1 MDTFTAIPSFI
12 RMPITVLDMEK
23 YGEWLQSDI
32 TEDDKPPMMTRI
44 FIVWTKGPGTPV
56 PVQIEV
62 DQIET
67 EYTQNQP
74 TEADS
79 ENMSV
84 LEYYDKWRRVNM
96 LLRRNL
102 LSTVVEGLGMDNA
115 NYLAAD
121 DEGDGRKILEKAG
134 WVQKRE
140 EVTEVTEDSENE
152 KEGEGEIGESTSSM
166 SPQSIQE

>member
-1 MDTFTAIPSFI
+1 M

-23 YGEWLQSDI
+23 YGEWLQSEI
-32 TEDDKPPMMTRI
+32 TENDKPPTITQI
-44 FIVWTKGPGTPV
+44 FVVWTKGPGTPV

-74 TEADS
+74 TEADR
-79 ENMSV
+79 ENLTV

-102 LSTVVEGLGMDNA
+102 LSAVVNGLGMDNA
-115 NYLAAD
+115 NYLASD
-121 DEGDGRKILEKAG
+121 DDGPGRKILEKAG
-134 WVQKRE
+134 WLAVRE
-140 EVTEVTEDSENE
+140 EMPVDETEDESTENE

-166 SPQSIQE
+166 SPPSTQE